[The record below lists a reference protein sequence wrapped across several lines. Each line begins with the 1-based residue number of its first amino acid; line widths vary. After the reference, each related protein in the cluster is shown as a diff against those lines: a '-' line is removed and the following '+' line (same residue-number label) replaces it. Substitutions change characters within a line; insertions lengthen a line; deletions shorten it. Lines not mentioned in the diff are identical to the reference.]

1 MKRFSKKTLF
11 ISGLAILLLGGG
23 IFFGTQGLDAFAN
36 SNQSE
41 LIKQADLTIEE
52 AEKAAL
58 EEVPGKVTGK
68 TEIEKED
75 GKLVYEV
82 TIKSE
87 SDQSLK
93 EVELDANT
101 GEILEVE
108 AEDDEDDDD
117 DDENESEDDDD
128 EEKEKQ

>member
-1 MKRFSKKTLF
+1 MKRFSKKTLI
-11 ISGLAILLLGGG
+11 ISGLTILLLGGG
-23 IFFGTQGLDAFAN
+23 IFFGTQGMDAVAN

-41 LIKQADLTIEE
+41 LVKQADLTIEE
-52 AEKAAL
+52 AEAAAL

-82 TIKSE
+82 TVE
-87 SDQSLK
+87 AEDDQTVK
-93 EVELDANT
+93 EVELDANS

-108 AEDDEDDDD
+108 AEDDED
-117 DDENESEDDDD
+117 EEEEDDQD
-128 EEKEKQ
+128 KK